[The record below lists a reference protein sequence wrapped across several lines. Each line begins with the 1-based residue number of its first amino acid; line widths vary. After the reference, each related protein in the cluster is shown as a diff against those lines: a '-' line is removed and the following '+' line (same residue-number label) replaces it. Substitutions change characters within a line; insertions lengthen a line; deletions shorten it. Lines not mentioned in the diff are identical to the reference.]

1 MASDKE
7 FMMERFRRYYSK
19 NHPYIPTMF
28 KNREF
33 GFMFFDRSFVQR
45 HMAFTSDDALY
56 SFLQMQ
62 VPSHSYHS
70 TAYYHF
76 PGAATMEDKQWIG
89 ADLIFDLDADHI
101 PGAELMSYDEML
113 ARIKIEV
120 LRLVDDFLLGDLGF
134 DASHLRI
141 VFSGGRGYHI
151 HVSDPRVAS
160 LKSHERR
167 EIVDYIAGN
176 NLNMDWVFPTK
187 TVSVTEIKGR
197 VQESRVR
204 CIPPRGSGGWK
215 GKMRIG
221 IAWLIE
227 EMRSLDVKEL
237 RARLPYLNGHSE
249 SLINGMLKDLY
260 EKRGE
265 RSGSDML
272 LEKNIFDCFTNKRY
286 EDLFIGLLEY
296 EVIPRFRCEID
307 EPVTADIKRLIRLP
321 GSLHG
326 KSGLKV
332 VPMERDDLDDF
343 NPLLD
348 AVPETYTDREIE
360 VFLKR
365 KVDITIRGKRI
376 TGEGICRVPE
386 YAAMFLIGRKEATL
400 EFAES
405 LE

>member
-1 MASDKE
+1 
-7 FMMERFRRYYSK
+7 
-19 NHPYIPTMF
+19 
-28 KNREF
+28 
-33 GFMFFDRSFVQR
+33 MFFDRSFVQR
-45 HMAFTSDDALY
+45 HIAFTSDDALY
-56 SFLQMQ
+56 SFLQSQ
-62 VPSHSYHS
+62 VPSHSYYS

-76 PGAATMEDKQWIG
+76 PGAATMEEKKWIG

-101 PGAELMSYDEML
+101 PGADQMSYDEML

-134 DASHLRI
+134 DVSHLKI

-151 HVSDPRVAS
+151 HVHDERVSS

-176 NLNMDWVFPTK
+176 NLNLDWVFPTK
-187 TVSVTEIKGR
+187 TVNYKEIKGR
-197 VQESRVR
+197 IQESRVR
-204 CIPPRGSGGWK
+204 CIPPKGAGGWK
-215 GKMRIG
+215 EKMRIG

-227 EMRSLDVKEL
+227 EMRSLDIPDL
-237 RARLPYLNGHSE
+237 RSRLPYLAGYSDA
-249 SLINGMLKDLY
+249 LIAGMLKDLY

-286 EDLFIGLLEY
+286 EDLFIGLLEH
-296 EVIPRFRCEID
+296 EIIPRFRCEID

-332 VPMERDDLDDF
+332 VPMERDDLDGF
-343 NPLLD
+343 NPLSD
-348 AVPETYTDREIE
+348 AVPEMYTDKEIE
-360 VFLKR
+360 VYLR
-365 KVDITIRGKRI
+365 RNVDITMRGKRI
-376 TGEGICRVPE
+376 TGEGICKVPE
-386 YAAMFLIGRKEATL
+386 YAAMFLIGRREATL
-400 EFAES
+400 EFVENS
-405 LE
+405 EQ